1 MKTIKPAPK
10 IPFPIAAL
18 LFLLLAGCFSALP
31 DCPLNKA
38 DRSYLQRHR
47 LKLPG
52 LHSKIISQSYQ
63 LIAGDMN
70 ETEKVYLLTEVFSHK
85 TPKLTVTYHLYP
97 RAERAAAAYQTLVAG
112 FPAGSTIKKSPRGWA
127 TKTGGIYR
135 LYTLKDRLIL
145 IQESPDEKLL
155 NRN

>member
-1 MKTIKPAPK
+1 MPLS
-10 IPFPIAAL
+10 AL

-38 DRSYLQRHR
+38 DRSYLQSHR

-52 LHSKIISQSYQ
+52 FHSKIISQSYQ

-70 ETEKVYLLTEVFSHK
+70 ETEKVYLLTEVFSLK
-85 TPKLTVTYHLYP
+85 TLKLTVTYHLYP
-97 RAERAAAAYQTLVAG
+97 SPERAQLAFKTLISG
-112 FPAGSTIKKSPRGWA
+112 FPAGTAAQKSPRGWA

-135 LYTLKDRLIL
+135 LYTLKDRFVL

-155 NRN
+155 NR